1 MSDNIAM
8 PVIVGLAIGIAFVTL
23 FAFTFHSITPIPII
37 HNKPPPPLPEIKMM
51 YSGSEYTAQ
60 ATTFGWERDML
71 YIGNVSDVL
80 SYQNNTVKMK
90 QDATLDFTVSIYNDT
105 ASALPVKAVYVY
117 EYPTNDF
124 AGILQRLD
132 EDETGYNNSSTNG
145 SNNVYMVDLENG
157 DYYLRVNYQSDSG
170 SVSYYFRVSV
180 DMP

>member
-1 MSDNIAM
+1 
-8 PVIVGLAIGIAFVTL
+8 
-23 FAFTFHSITPIPII
+23 
-37 HNKPPPPLPEIKMM
+37 M
-51 YSGSEYTAQ
+51 YRGSEYAAQ

-71 YIGNVSDVL
+71 YVGNVSDVL

-90 QDATLDFTVSIYNDT
+90 QNATLDFTVNIYNDA
-105 ASALPVKAVYVY
+105 ASALPVKAVYIY

-132 EDETGYNNSSTNG
+132 ADETGNNNSTTNA
-145 SNNVYMVDLENG
+145 SNNVYLVDLENG